1 MLIEP
6 ANRTEDEKW
15 KSAYALF
22 ERAMELPA
30 GERLTFSQRCT
41 ENPDVLRLV
50 LELLAAEP
58 ADGGTPHYAGKD
70 YGRFVVG
77 DLLGQGG
84 MGEVYS
90 ARDKELNREVAMK
103 FLSPHKLGSSGLVEQ
118 LIKEARA
125 ASALNHP
132 GIVTV
137 YEVIRSEDS
146 LAIVMERVEG
156 IALRQLCGT
165 PNAIAQV
172 ARWGSQIA
180 GALAAAHGGGVVHRD
195 IKPENVVLRPDG
207 YVKVL
212 DFGVAA
218 RIGTDEDLAAVPI
231 GTLGYMSPEQI
242 EGKPL
247 TGASDVFSLGVVL
260 TELASGR
267 HPFLQDTA
275 LLTSKAIKTAGPGW
289 LTGVESKTAEPLGSL
304 LRSMLAKEPER
315 RPSAAMVAARLD
327 SIGREPAAGAWTR
340 WTARAVLVLTVSG
353 ALVFW
358 RVKDQAAP
366 SRTPRISPL
375 TAFEGLE
382 RNPAFSPDGNQIA
395 FAWNGVDGSNW
406 DIYVKSV
413 GEDVPRRLTTDRAE
427 DFNPIWS
434 PDGRQV
440 AFLRKTPGTEEPLI
454 LIVPASGGP
463 AQEVTRTA
471 PFIQLLAHPIAWW
484 PNGNSLIYRTGNS
497 HDGFG
502 LYRRFLDTGE
512 EQRLTSPGPLHTDS
526 QPLPIDD
533 TRLAMVRYEA
543 GRRCAVCLA
552 VRGKETQCLEPG
564 EPIDGLV
571 LGADGK
577 SLLYAAE
584 SAIWRVPIRGDRLGR
599 ATRIL
604 DGSFPDLTGDRQ
616 GKRLAFTKSY
626 SDLNVWR
633 ITPGTENAEK
643 LIASSG
649 EDANAD
655 YSPDGEQILF
665 TSTRS
670 GHTELYVSD
679 KSGSAPRQLTSLGGV
694 VANAQW
700 SPDGK
705 WIAVTAL
712 TDNTEH
718 ANVYVIPARGGAP
731 QRITDDQKPA
741 MAPAWSP
748 DGRSIYYSQG
758 RVSFWKMPWNGGT
771 AVPAAKTGAKMD
783 PRVSDDGRHVYYMGE
798 VTQGGVR
805 RLDLASGVETV
816 VAGTEHAVYRN
827 WALGGGGIYFVE
839 GVATPVL
846 RFLDLNT
853 HRISRLVNL
862 PGKPNVKRHGLGVSP
877 DGSSLLYTSLGT
889 EIGDIML
896 LEGVR

>member
-1 MLIEP
+1 MLIEQ

-30 GERLTFSQRCT
+30 AERSAFTERCS
-41 ENPDVLRLV
+41 EDPAVVRLV
-50 LELLAAEP
+50 LELLEAEP
-58 ADGGTPHYAGKD
+58 ADGAAPQYTGKA
-70 YGRFVVG
+70 YGRFAVG
-77 DLLGQGG
+77 DLLGSGG

-90 ARDKELNREVAMK
+90 ARDTELNREVAMK
-103 FLSPHKLGSSGLVEQ
+103 FLSRHKLGSSGLVEQ

-146 LAIVMERVEG
+146 LAIVMERVDG
-156 IALRQLCGT
+156 IALRQLCGRA
-165 PNAIAQV
+165 NGVSQV

-195 IKPENVVLRPDG
+195 VKPENVMIRPDG

-218 RIGTDEDLAAVPI
+218 RIGTDDDLSGIPI

-260 TELASGR
+260 IELASGR
-267 HPFLQDTA
+267 HPFLQATA
-275 LLTSKAIKTAGPGW
+275 ALTSKAIKTAGPAW
-289 LTGVESKTAEPLGSL
+289 PADIKSNTAEPLGSL
-304 LRSMLAKEPER
+304 LRAMLAKEPER
-315 RPSAAMVAARLD
+315 RPTAAMVAARLD
-327 SIGREPAAGAWTR
+327 SIARGRAAGAWTR
-340 WTARAVLVLTVSG
+340 WTAYAALVLIVTG
-353 ALVFW
+353 ALVLW
-358 RVKDQAAP
+358 RARDQVT
-366 SRTPRISPL
+366 SRTPRILPL

-395 FAWNGVDGSNW
+395 FSWNGADGSNW

-413 GEDVPRRLTTDRAE
+413 AEDVPRRLTTNRAE

-454 LIVPASGGP
+454 LVVPAGGGP
-463 AQEVTRTA
+463 EQEVTRTA
-471 PFIQLLAHPIAWW
+471 PFIQLLTHPIAWW
-484 PNGNSLIYRTGNS
+484 PSGNSLIYRTGNS

-502 LYRRFLDTGE
+502 LSRRFLDTGKE
-512 EQRLTSPGPLHTDS
+512 ERLTTPGPLHTDS
-526 QPLPIDD
+526 QPLPIDEN
-533 TRLAMVRYEA
+533 RLAMVRYEA

-552 VRGKETQCLEPG
+552 VRGKEPQCLEPG
-564 EPIDGLV
+564 EPIDGMV

-584 SAIWRVPIRGDRLGR
+584 SAIWQVPIRGDRLSR

-604 DGSFPDLTGDRQ
+604 DGSFLDLTGDRQ

-633 ITPGTENAEK
+633 ITTGAEKIEK

-655 YSPDGEQILF
+655 YSPDGERIAF

-679 KSGSAPRQLTSLGGV
+679 KSGFGARQLTSLGGV

-705 WIAVTAL
+705 WFALTAL
-712 TDNTEH
+712 TDDTH
-718 ANVYVIPARGGAP
+718 YANVYIMPAGGGAP
-731 QRITDDQKPA
+731 QRITDDRKPA

-748 DGRSIYYSQG
+748 DGRSIYYSEG

-771 AVPAAKTGAKMD
+771 PVPAAKGGAKMD
-783 PRVSDDGRHVYYMGE
+783 PRVSDDGKYVYYMGE
-798 VTQGGVR
+798 VAQGGVR
-805 RLDLASGVETV
+805 RLNLATGADTV
-816 VAGTEHAVYRN
+816 IAGTEHAVYRN

-839 GVATPVL
+839 GAASPVL
-846 RFLDLNT
+846 RFLDLET
-853 HRISRLVNL
+853 HQGSRLINL
-862 PGKPNVKRHGLGVSP
+862 PGKPNIKRHGLAVSP
-877 DGSSLLYTSLGT
+877 DGSSVLYTSVDT

-896 LEGVR
+896 LEGIR